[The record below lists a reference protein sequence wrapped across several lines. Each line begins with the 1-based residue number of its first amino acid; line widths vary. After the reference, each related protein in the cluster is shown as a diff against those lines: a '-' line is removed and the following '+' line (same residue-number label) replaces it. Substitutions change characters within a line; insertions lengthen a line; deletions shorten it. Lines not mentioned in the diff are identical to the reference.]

1 MKSATMDEDDYIEEE
16 FEEVIDSDNESSDS
30 SPESDTSEKQ
40 RRFEAMRKGQQAQ
53 SQVLVSKNISS
64 TARNARNTR
73 PISATYNLEAIK
85 LGARQQQQH
94 QQQQLYRLVWL
105 LYECDR
111 CSVKALQLSIRE
123 RVVPQDRER
132 TIYWDLRRIR
142 SDPPVNGANGMNGE
156 L

>member
-1 MKSATMDEDDYIEEE
+1 MTNFGIIKAEKVGKKDHMKSAAMDEDDYIEEE

-85 LGARQQQQH
+85 LGARQQ
-94 QQQQLYRLVWL
+94 
-105 LYECDR
+105 
-111 CSVKALQLSIRE
+111 
-123 RVVPQDRER
+123 
-132 TIYWDLRRIR
+132 
-142 SDPPVNGANGMNGE
+142 
-156 L
+156 